1 MLNIDA
7 ALSITAVLSLQYRD
21 ARNKKVNMK
30 DGIQLTGAGTS
41 TGGHVRDDVLAGIVV
56 FLVALPLCIGIALA
70 SNAPPLAGVVAGI
83 VAGLIVGPLSNAQ
96 VTVSGP
102 AAGLTAVVAAEIAAI
117 GSFEGLLVAVALA
130 GVIQIVLGIIRGGFI
145 KSFVPATFCNWG
157 HSNSETNSSLIRS

>member
-1 MLNIDA
+1 
-7 ALSITAVLSLQYRD
+7 
-21 ARNKKVNMK
+21 MK
-30 DGIQLTGAGTS
+30 DGTELTGAGTS

-70 SNAPPLAGVVAGI
+70 SNAPPLAGVVAGV

-130 GVIQIVLGIIRGGFI
+130 GVIQIVLGR
-145 KSFVPATFCNWG
+145 STPSTRRTFARTLQTTDG
-157 HSNSETNSSLIRS
+157 SGRPPHD